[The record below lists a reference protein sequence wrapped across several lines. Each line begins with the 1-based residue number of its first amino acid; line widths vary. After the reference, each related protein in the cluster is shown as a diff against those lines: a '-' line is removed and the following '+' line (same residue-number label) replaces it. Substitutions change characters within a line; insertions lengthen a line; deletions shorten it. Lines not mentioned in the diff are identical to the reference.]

1 MPSQSPV
8 VPEPQIGEI
17 RLSPQELRILSLF
30 AAGLPLHAVARRTD
44 LSSRTVRRR
53 TRGVCDRLGA
63 GTLIEAVAW
72 AARRGLL

>member
-1 MPSQSPV
+1 MTSQSRI
-8 VPEPQIGEI
+8 VPEPGTDDV
-17 RLSPQELRILSLF
+17 RLSPQELHILSLF
-30 AAGLPLHAVARRTD
+30 AAGLPLHAVARRTE